1 MPENKYILE
10 ARECCKTYPG
20 GEKPALD
27 KVSLGVRPGEFLA
40 IMGQSGSGKSTLL
53 NVLSA
58 LALPESGQVLYA
70 GLDIVRAGEKVRNS
84 LRADR
89 FAFIFQQHHLMP
101 YLTVLEN
108 ILLPY
113 MNSLRPVSAEIKK
126 RGQKVLDRVGLA
138 RRESARPGQLSGGE
152 QQRVAIARA
161 LVRNASILFA
171 DEPTGSLDSETGT
184 GIMNLLQEVR
194 QSGPKD
200 GMAVVMVTHNP
211 EYAARAERVIHMKDG
226 SVLA

>member
-10 ARECCKTYPG
+10 ARDCCKTYPG
-20 GEKPALD
+20 GEKPALNM
-27 KVSLGVRPGEFLA
+27 VSIGVRPGEFLA

-58 LALPESGQVLYA
+58 LALPESGQVFYA
-70 GLDIVRAGEKVRNS
+70 GRDIVRAGEKARNS
-84 LRADR
+84 LRADS

-108 ILLPY
+108 VLLPY
-113 MNSLRPVSAEIKK
+113 LNSWRPLPAETKK
-126 RGQKVLDRVGLA
+126 RGQNVLAQVGLS
-138 RRESARPGQLSGGE
+138 RRESAHPGELSGGE

-184 GIMNLLQEVR
+184 GIMSLLQEVR
-194 QSGPKD
+194 QSGQKN

-211 EYAARAERVIHMKDG
+211 EYAAMAERVIHMKDG
-226 SVLA
+226 EVL